1 MYTSSKIQLI
11 YFAEERVEV
20 EKMQVKIL
28 IAEDEDIIR
37 KGVAKYLNLHSDRVG
52 VIYEAENGQEALD
65 IIIQN
70 QPDIVL
76 LDIQMP
82 KMDGITVMK
91 RVVNT
96 DKKPLFVILSGYDEF
111 KYAQK
116 AIRYGAKDYLLKPV
130 RATDILGCI
139 NGLIDQYVVTDEGN
153 NKKSETDESM
163 PLVREAKEYITE
175 HYTENLTVKDVSEKI
190 GISNGYL
197 STIFNQETGQSF
209 VDYLNKTRI
218 EHACIY
224 LEQNYLKVYEIAY
237 KVGFQDEKYF
247 TKVFKKIMQLTPK
260 EYRNRNYGN

>member
-1 MYTSSKIQLI
+1 
-11 YFAEERVEV
+11 
-20 EKMQVKIL
+20 MQVKIL

-37 KGVAKYLNLHSDRVG
+37 KGVAKYLNLHSDRFG
-52 VIYEAENGQEALD
+52 AIYEAENGQEALD
-65 IIIQN
+65 IIFKN

-91 RVVNT
+91 KVANT
-96 DKKPLFVILSGYDEF
+96 DFKPLFIILSGYDEF

-116 AIRYGAKDYLLKPV
+116 ALHYGAKDYLLKPV
-130 RATDILGCI
+130 RAADILGCI
-139 NGLIDQYVVTDEGN
+139 NGLIDEYFVTDKEK
-153 NKKSETDESM
+153 NKNTEIEDST
-163 PLVREAKEYITE
+163 PLVREAKEYIKE
-175 HYTENLTVKDVSEKI
+175 HYTGNLTVKDVSEKI
-190 GISNGYL
+190 GISSGYL

-209 VDYLNKTRI
+209 VDYLNRTRI
-218 EHACIY
+218 EHACVY

>member
-1 MYTSSKIQLI
+1 
-11 YFAEERVEV
+11 
-20 EKMQVKIL
+20 MQVKIL

-37 KGVAKYLNLHSDRVG
+37 KGVAKYLNLHSDRFG
-52 VIYEAENGQEALD
+52 AIYEAENGQEALD
-65 IIIQN
+65 IIFKD

-91 RVVNT
+91 KVANT
-96 DKKPLFVILSGYDEF
+96 DFKPLFIILSGYDEF

-116 AIRYGAKDYLLKPV
+116 ALHYGAKDYLLKPV
-130 RATDILGCI
+130 RAADILGCI
-139 NGLIDQYVVTDEGN
+139 NGLIDEYLVTDKEN
-153 NKKSETDESM
+153 NKNKEIEDST
-163 PLVREAKEYITE
+163 PLVREAKEYIQE
-175 HYTENLTVKDVSEKI
+175 HYTGNLTVKDVSEKI
-190 GISNGYL
+190 GISSGYL

-209 VDYLNKTRI
+209 VDYLNRTRI
-218 EHACIY
+218 EHACVY

-260 EYRNRNYGN
+260 EYINRNYGN